1 MAPKDEFSDSDDPDK
16 ARAMPSP
23 PEASI
28 PIEISVS
35 APAVEPRTPME
46 GVASKDPER
55 VERPRKASR
64 WPWAAAIGVAA
75 IGIAFGV
82 QAVRA
87 PQDQAAAAGPAPDPA
102 ALAPVTTGQP
112 VASDAKGVTYDA
124 LPAGFVV
131 SPGQGLLEVKAL
143 RLLVRVDGVDRA
155 NGTGLVRLP
164 LTAGP
169 HEVGV
174 AALDHSMRTVEVRA
188 GRAARVELS
197 GP

>member
-1 MAPKDEFSDSDDPDK
+1 M
-16 ARAMPSP
+16 
-23 PEASI
+23 EA
-28 PIEISVS
+28 
-35 APAVEPRTPME
+35 
-46 GVASKDPER
+46 VASKEER

-75 IGIAFGV
+75 IGVAFGV

-102 ALAPVTTGQP
+102 ALAPVTTGEP
-112 VASDAKGVTYDA
+112 VVSNAKGVTYDA

-131 SPGQGLLEVKAL
+131 SPGQGLLEVKAAPAS
-143 RLLVRVDGVDRA
+143 LVRVDGVDRA

-174 AALDHSMRTVEVRA
+174 AALEHSMRTVEVRA